1 MKKRI
6 ILALC
11 SLAIAVGGIGM
22 SSLQH
27 EERPVSAE
35 LLAEALEEEPEE
47 IIEEVSEIK
56 VCEKGCGL
64 PTGHEGE
71 CVVSE
76 VKEIEVV
83 LKSTSME
90 RDLKVKFVDKA
101 TGKVISGAD
110 FKMKLTSPSKSIKE
124 YSDHDNDGIIWVK
137 DIEGGKY
144 TVAMVDLEGYVTAK
158 TLSAD
163 VKKKIEYK
171 LLKLKMR

>member
-35 LLAEALEEEPEE
+35 LLAEAMEEEPEE
-47 IIEEVSEIK
+47 MIEEVSEVK

-76 VKEIEVV
+76 VKERIFFPSTCMEIYC
-83 LKSTSME
+83 LLSRSTSQ
-90 RDLKVKFVDKA
+90 
-101 TGKVISGAD
+101 I
-110 FKMKLTSPSKSIKE
+110 
-124 YSDHDNDGIIWVK
+124 
-137 DIEGGKY
+137 
-144 TVAMVDLEGYVTAK
+144 
-158 TLSAD
+158 
-163 VKKKIEYK
+163 
-171 LLKLKMR
+171 